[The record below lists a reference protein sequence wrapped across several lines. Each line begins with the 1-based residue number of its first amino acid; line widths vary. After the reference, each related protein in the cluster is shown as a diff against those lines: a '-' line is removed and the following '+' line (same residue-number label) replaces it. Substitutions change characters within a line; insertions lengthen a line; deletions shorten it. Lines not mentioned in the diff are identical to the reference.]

1 MPEQC
6 LPQQCQSCGTSTWP
20 YQTDQLDG
28 RLHVSDTVLVL
39 SASDRETRPYVGA
52 TGRLVEDDQSR
63 RPFKVEFDDGQ
74 ELWFRESE
82 LERVTTITPPHD
94 VSRCSMCQR
103 LGYDCSTVR

>member
-1 MPEQC
+1 
-6 LPQQCQSCGTSTWP
+6 
-20 YQTDQLDG
+20 
-28 RLHVSDTVLVL
+28 
-39 SASDRETRPYVGA
+39 VGA

>member
-6 LPQQCQSCGTSTWP
+6 LPQQCQSCEASTWP

-28 RLHVSDTVLVL
+28 RLHVGDAVLVL
-39 SASDRETRPYVGA
+39 SASDRETREYVGA
-52 TGRLVEDDQSR
+52 TGQLVEDDQSR
-63 RPFKVEFDDGQ
+63 RPFRVEFDDGQ
-74 ELWFRESE
+74 DWWFRESE

-94 VSRCSMCQR
+94 SNRCSMCQR